1 MAFNETKYC
10 CCCCSVTFGT
20 ALLIWVSS
28 IHWGPYAVYYLW
40 TLQDTNYYFGI
51 KSVVICGCC
60 ILGMYAVVKRN
71 APFLYPYLIYRT
83 LIVIT
88 YSCEIM
94 LLGLQ
99 FPECKFFK
107 NIVEKYPLLY
117 TTLIV
122 GNIFLQVYFIRVVIL
137 CMEDLESECQRI
149 HYLDNFAASA
159 SYYTRSF
166 KPESN
171 PPPYTSISGVAVP
184 VHTSASVLSH
194 NPPPYAPSLNNIGM
208 SVYETSSL
216 LNPAASVSQYG
227 LLSR

>member
-1 MAFNETKYC
+1 MFFLSNVLLLMFRYSK
-10 CCCCSVTFGT
+10 TFKMS
-20 ALLIWVSS
+20 LF
-28 IHWGPYAVYYLW
+28 YNFAV
-40 TLQDTNYYFGI
+40 
-51 KSVVICGCC
+51 
-60 ILGMYAVVKRN
+60 
-71 APFLYPYLIYRT
+71 
-83 LIVIT
+83 
-88 YSCEIM
+88 
-94 LLGLQ
+94 
-99 FPECKFFK
+99 
-107 NIVEKYPLLY
+107 
-117 TTLIV
+117 
-122 GNIFLQVYFIRVVIL
+122 LQVYFIRVVIL